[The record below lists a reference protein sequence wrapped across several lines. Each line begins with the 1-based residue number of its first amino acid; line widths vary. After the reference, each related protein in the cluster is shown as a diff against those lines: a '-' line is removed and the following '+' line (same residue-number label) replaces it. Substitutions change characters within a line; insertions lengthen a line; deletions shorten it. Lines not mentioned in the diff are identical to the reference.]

1 MHTEEK
7 SSFLWESVH
16 MFLHRK
22 KKDRWEEGVRVALQ
36 LQLQL
41 HERVCA
47 YKCSVAATP
56 GFCLVCCWIGELY
69 DSLVRPGYPVVGRAH
84 LRQQA
89 PTHQNHYAA
98 L

>member
-36 LQLQL
+36 LQL
-41 HERVCA
+41 H
-47 YKCSVAATP
+47 
-56 GFCLVCCWIGELY
+56 
-69 DSLVRPGYPVVGRAH
+69 
-84 LRQQA
+84 
-89 PTHQNHYAA
+89 
-98 L
+98 